1 MVTVAEKELLGR
13 RLLKPGD
20 VLGVVAGTRQA
31 SGSTNSMRLHTVTAE
46 GSLPRFAGK
55 ASAAARLRSYN
66 RVVCRRNI
74 YRSRSGNLCPIW
86 RQLRFKPCANSNY
99 RSRKQYGRDLLYR
112 ANDSQYVLL
121 RYWNS
126 EQARSTAQEDP
137 ELLRCWARLGNEI
150 KILKVYEKL
159 EEIGV

>member
-1 MVTVAEKELLGR
+1 MEAASLETMRELETIVA
-13 RLLKPGD
+13 
-20 VLGVVAGTRQA
+20 
-31 SGSTNSMRLHTVTAE
+31 
-46 GSLPRFAGK
+46 
-55 ASAAARLRSYN
+55 
-66 RVVCRRNI
+66 
-74 YRSRSGNLCPIW
+74 
-86 RQLRFKPCANSNY
+86 
-99 RSRKQYGRDLLYR
+99 RKHYGRDLLYR
-112 ANDSQYVLL
+112 GGESHYVLL